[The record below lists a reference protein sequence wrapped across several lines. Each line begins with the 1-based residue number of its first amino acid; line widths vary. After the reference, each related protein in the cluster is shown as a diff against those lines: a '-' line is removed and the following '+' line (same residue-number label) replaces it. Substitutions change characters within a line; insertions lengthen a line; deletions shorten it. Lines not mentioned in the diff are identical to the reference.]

1 MMTNN
6 WISMHIFYASNPN
19 PLLTE
24 AVAPLIDELKQQRLI
39 QHYFFI
45 RYWQEGPH
53 IRLRLLPTE
62 GVEAETVTRKAE
74 ENISAYLQRRPALYN
89 ADNDYAKALYKDMF
103 LTEYG
108 EEQ

>member
-1 MMTNN
+1 MATH
-6 WISMHIFYASNPN
+6 WISIHIFYNGN
-19 PLLTE
+19 RNHMLTTCLEPLVQDLRKRNL
-24 AVAPLIDELKQQRLI
+24 V

-53 IRLRLLPTE
+53 IRLRLLPAE
-62 GVEAETVTRKAE
+62 SVKAEAVTRRAE

-103 LTEYG
+103 LT
-108 EEQ
+108 